1 MILASAFSIPLEG
14 PTMSRAYR
22 VSVRESLTQV
32 VRGEDRVSTTL
43 ELLEILPCD
52 AMAELLRDELARR
65 GFEDHD
71 GRMVRKGDAIA
82 IEVDP
87 ASGEVV
93 VRSEVS
99 EEIVLRKKQ
108 EGYADT
114 DHGRTGKAAV
124 ESALRDQLRRELEGD
139 AKEKS
144 KAIQEKATARL
155 EGELQGLKA
164 ELDQVVNRVTAEAL
178 KRKAAQIGQIK
189 EITEDAANGSMTI
202 VLEV

>member
-1 MILASAFSIPLEG
+1 
-14 PTMSRAYR
+14 MSRAYR
-22 VSVRESLTQV
+22 VSVRESMQQV

-43 ELLEILPCD
+43 ELLEILPCED
-52 AMAELLRDELARR
+52 MAELLRQELARR
-65 GFEDHD
+65 GFDDQE
-71 GRMVRKGDAIA
+71 GRMVRKEHGIA

-99 EEIVLRKKQ
+99 EEVVLEKTQ
-108 EGYADT
+108 QGYADT

-124 ESALRDQLRRELEGD
+124 ESALREQLRRELEGD
-139 AKEKS
+139 VQEKS
-144 KAIQEKATARL
+144 KGAQQKATARL

-189 EITEDAANGSMTI
+189 EITEDVANGSMTI